1 MHFYDME
8 GTLKGKPAK
17 FKSGLVFTLKNK
29 TKNNL
34 TKKSQSFITPS
45 IKTHE
50 GLLHEERL

>member
-17 FKSGLVFTLKNK
+17 FKSGLVFTL
-29 TKNNL
+29 KNNL